1 MEISAI
7 GTGNV
12 AKMESAEIKN
22 LSVMGLIWLGMYTYK
37 NPKHIFNLIIGQK
50 RKCKLFVEPQDNLV
64 FIFCDD

>member
-22 LSVMGLIWLGMYTYK
+22 LSVMGLIWLGMYTHK
-37 NPKHIFNLIIGQK
+37 NPKHIFNLIVWTK
-50 RKCKLFVEPQDNLV
+50 KEM
-64 FIFCDD
+64 